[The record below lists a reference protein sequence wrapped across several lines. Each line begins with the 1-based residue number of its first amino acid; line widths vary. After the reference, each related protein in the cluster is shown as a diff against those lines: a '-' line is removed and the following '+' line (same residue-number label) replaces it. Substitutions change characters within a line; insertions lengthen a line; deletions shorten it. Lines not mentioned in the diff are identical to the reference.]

1 MKTLSA
7 GMIALQRLMGPT
19 IMATLYSHIFS
30 NQGHAMNS
38 DAARSVTSYDFDCLV
53 FIGRFQPPHLGH
65 LAIIREALKQARQV
79 IVMVGSSWQARS
91 LRNPWHFDERQ
102 AMIRSGFDNADNQ
115 RLEITP
121 LLDALYNDDVWVRDV
136 QRKVRDLA
144 APANA
149 RLPRIGLIGASRG
162 QSSYYLSLFPQWES
176 VSVPLVEGI
185 SASQIRERLF
195 RSPGSTDD
203 YLSTGAYHDLPPGVV
218 ESVGKFCK
226 GEAYHRLLEE
236 QQLLDQYR
244 QAWSQAPYT
253 PIFVTVNAVVVQS
266 GHVLLVKRTAA
277 PGKGLFALPGGFINP
292 HERLLDACLRE
303 LRERLRLK
311 VPEPV
316 LKGSLRGQRL
326 FDEPHRSWRGRT
338 LAEAFYFALRP
349 DQQLPRLK
357 PVKGGDHAR
366 WVALADLEPESLF
379 EDHFFIIQNFL
390 GLPADF
396 GSL

>member
-1 MKTLSA
+1 MSPTL
-7 GMIALQRLMGPT
+7 
-19 IMATLYSHIFS
+19 
-30 NQGHAMNS
+30 
-38 DAARSVTSYDFDCLV
+38 DADPAAPDFDCLV

-65 LAIIREALKQARQV
+65 LAVIHEALKRARQV
-79 IVMVGSSWQARS
+79 IVLVGSAWQARS
-91 LRNPWHFDERQ
+91 LRNPWRFEERRRMLTSAFDDQ
-102 AMIRSGFDNADNQ
+102 DNA
-115 RLEITP
+115 RLEIVP
-121 LLDALYNDDVWVRDV
+121 LLDALYNNDVWVRDV

-144 APANA
+144 SPSQA

-176 VSVPLVEGI
+176 VSVPMVEGI

-195 RSPGSTDD
+195 RSPMAAAD
-203 YLSTGAYHDLPPGVV
+203 YASAGACHDLPPGVV
-218 ESVGKFCK
+218 DEIKAFLETEPFQQLV
-226 GEAYHRLLEE
+226 EE
-236 QQLLDQYR
+236 QGLLDQYR
-244 QAWSQAPYT
+244 QAWAQAPY
-253 PIFVTVNAVVVQS
+253 PPVFVTVSAVVVQS

-277 PGKGLFALPGGFINP
+277 PGKGLYALPGGFINP

-303 LRERLRLK
+303 LRERVRLK

-349 DQQLPRLK
+349 EQQLPRLK
-357 PVKGGDHAR
+357 PVRGGDHAR
-366 WVALADLEPESLF
+366 WVPLADLEPDALF

-390 GLPADF
+390 GLPADL
-396 GSL
+396 GGP

>member
-1 MKTLSA
+1 MPA
-7 GMIALQRLMGPT
+7 YPDIDR
-19 IMATLYSHIFS
+19 
-30 NQGHAMNS
+30 
-38 DAARSVTSYDFDCLV
+38 DAYDFDCLV

-65 LAIIREALKQARQV
+65 LAVIHEALKRARQV
-79 IVMVGSSWQARS
+79 IVLMGSSWQARS
-91 LRNPWHFDERQ
+91 MRNPWHFNERRD
-102 AMIRSGFDNADNQ
+102 MLRSAFDNDENV
-115 RLEITP
+115 RLAVVP
-121 LLDALYNDDVWVRDV
+121 LLDALYNNDVWVRDV
-136 QRKVRDLA
+136 QRKVRDIA
-144 APANA
+144 SPHGA

-195 RSPGSTDD
+195 RSVSSADD
-203 YLSTGAYHDLPPGVV
+203 YLTTGASHDLPPGVV
-218 ESVGKFCK
+218 SAVHAFCD
-226 GEAYHRLLEE
+226 GEHYRQLSEE
-236 QQLLDQYR
+236 QRLLDQYR
-244 QAWSQAPYT
+244 SAWAQAPYP

-266 GHVLLVKRTAA
+266 GHVLLVRRTAA
-277 PGKGLFALPGGFINP
+277 PGKGLLALPGGFINS

-303 LRERLRLK
+303 LRERIRLK

-338 LAEAFYFALRP
+338 LAEAFYFALTP

-366 WVALADLEPESLF
+366 WVALADLDPEALF

-396 GSL
+396 GGN

>member
-1 MKTLSA
+1 
-7 GMIALQRLMGPT
+7 
-19 IMATLYSHIFS
+19 MAT
-30 NQGHAMNS
+30 
-38 DAARSVTSYDFDCLV
+38 DTSRPANHCDFDCLV

-65 LAIIREALKQARQV
+65 LAIIHEALKQARQV
-79 IVMVGSSWQARS
+79 IVLVGSSWQARS
-91 LRNPWHFDERQ
+91 LRNPWQFEERQ
-102 AMIRSGFDNADNQ
+102 TMLRAGFDASDNQ

-144 APANA
+144 APADA

-176 VSVPLVEGI
+176 VSVPPVEGI

-195 RSPGSTDD
+195 RSAGSTDD

-218 ESVGKFCK
+218 DSVKKFCTAS
-226 GEAYHRLLEE
+226 AYQRLLEE

-244 QAWSQAPYT
+244 KAWAQAPYP

-266 GHVLLVKRTAA
+266 GHVLLVQRTAA
-277 PGKGLFALPGGFINP
+277 PGKGLYALPGGFINP

-303 LRERLRLK
+303 LRERIRLK

-349 DQQLPRLK
+349 EQQLPRLK

-366 WVALADLEPESLF
+366 WIALADLQPDSLF

-390 GLPADF
+390 GLPAGFDH
-396 GSL
+396 S

>member
-1 MKTLSA
+1 MTDCPDTA
-7 GMIALQRLMGPT
+7 
-19 IMATLYSHIFS
+19 
-30 NQGHAMNS
+30 S
-38 DAARSVTSYDFDCLV
+38 DDACDFDCLV

-65 LAIIREALKQARQV
+65 LAVIHEALKRARQV
-79 IVMVGSSWQARS
+79 IVMVGSAWQARS
-91 LRNPWHFDERQ
+91 LRNPWRFEERLQMLRGAFDDE
-102 AMIRSGFDNADNQ
+102 DNA
-115 RLEITP
+115 RLAIVP
-121 LLDALYNDDVWVRDV
+121 LLDALYNNDVWVRDV
-136 QRKVRDLA
+136 QRKVRDIA
-144 APANA
+144 SPQHA

-195 RSPGSTDD
+195 RSASSADD
-203 YLSTGAYHDLPPGVV
+203 YLSTGASHDLPPGVV
-218 ESVGKFCK
+218 ADVRDFCA
-226 GEAYHRLLEE
+226 GENYRQLIEE
-236 QQLLDQYR
+236 QHLLDQYR
-244 QAWSQAPYT
+244 SAWAQAPYP

-266 GHVLLVKRTAA
+266 GHVLLVRRTAA

-303 LRERLRLK
+303 LRERVRLK

-349 DQQLPRLK
+349 EQQLPQLK
-357 PVKGGDHAR
+357 PVRGGDHAR
-366 WVALADLEPESLF
+366 WVALADLEPDALF

-396 GSL
+396 GGP

>member
-1 MKTLSA
+1 
-7 GMIALQRLMGPT
+7 
-19 IMATLYSHIFS
+19 MATDINYS
-30 NQGHAMNS
+30 A
-38 DAARSVTSYDFDCLV
+38 TTCDFDCLV

-65 LAIIREALKQARQV
+65 LAIICEALKRARQV
-79 IVMVGSSWQARS
+79 IVLVGSAWQARS
-91 LRNPWHFDERQ
+91 LRNPWRFDERQ
-102 AMIRSGFDNADNQ
+102 AMIRAGFDDADNQ

-176 VSVPLVEGI
+176 VSVPPVEGI

-218 ESVGKFCK
+218 ESVKRFCHVS
-226 GEAYHRLLEE
+226 AYQRLLEE
-236 QQLLDQYR
+236 QQLLDKYR
-244 QAWSQAPYT
+244 QAWAQAPYP

-266 GHVLLVKRTAA
+266 GHVLLVRRTAV
-277 PGKGLFALPGGFINP
+277 PGKGLYALPGGFINP

-303 LRERLRLK
+303 LRERIRLK

-357 PVKGGDHAR
+357 PIKGGDHAR
-366 WVALADLEPESLF
+366 WVALADLEPDSLF

-396 GSL
+396 GGG

>member
-1 MKTLSA
+1 MNCFSTGAVMSHNMEPETGLESELEMKDETEDNV
-7 GMIALQRLMGPT
+7 P
-19 IMATLYSHIFS
+19 
-30 NQGHAMNS
+30 
-38 DAARSVTSYDFDCLV
+38 DFDCLV
-53 FIGRFQPPHLGH
+53 FIGRFQPTHLGH
-65 LAIIREALKQARQV
+65 LAVIHEALKRARQV
-79 IVMVGSSWQARS
+79 IVLVGSAWQARS
-91 LRNPWHFDERQ
+91 LRNPWNFDERRRMLRN
-102 AMIRSGFDNADNQ
+102 AFDSDENA
-115 RLEITP
+115 RLEIVP

-144 APANA
+144 SPSRA
-149 RLPRIGLIGASRG
+149 RLPRIGLIGANRG

-176 VSVPLVEGI
+176 VSVPMVEGI

-195 RSPGSTDD
+195 RSPAGALD
-203 YLSTGAYHDLPPGVV
+203 YLGTGASHDLPPGVV
-218 ESVGKFCK
+218 AGLKEFFDS
-226 GEAYHRLLEE
+226 EDYRLLREE

-244 QAWSQAPYT
+244 SAWSQAPYP

-266 GHVLLVKRTAA
+266 GHVLLIKRRAS
-277 PGKGLFALPGGFINP
+277 PGKGLYALPGGFINT

-303 LRERLRLK
+303 LRERVRLK

-349 DQQLPRLK
+349 EQQLPKLK
-357 PVKGGDHAR
+357 PVKGGDQAR
-366 WVALADLEPESLF
+366 WIALADLEPDGLF

-390 GLPADF
+390 GLPAEF
-396 GSL
+396 SGS

>member
-1 MKTLSA
+1 MPPSLRTASSVDDSA
-7 GMIALQRLMGPT
+7 L
-19 IMATLYSHIFS
+19 
-30 NQGHAMNS
+30 
-38 DAARSVTSYDFDCLV
+38 DFDCLV

-65 LAIIREALKQARQV
+65 LAVIHKALKRARQV
-79 IVMVGSSWQARS
+79 IVLVGSAWQARS
-91 LRNPWHFDERQ
+91 LRNPWRFDERQ
-102 AMIRSGFDNADNQ
+102 AMLRSCFDDDDNR
-115 RLEITP
+115 RLDIEP

-136 QRKVRDLA
+136 QRKVRDIA
-144 APANA
+144 SPRHG

-195 RSPGSTDD
+195 HSPSSAGD
-203 YLSTGAYHDLPPGVV
+203 YLSTGAAHDLPPNAHRAI
-218 ESVGKFCK
+218 
-226 GEAYHRLLEE
+226 EAFTEDDAFQQLIEE
-236 QQLLDQYR
+236 QKLFNQYR
-244 QAWSQAPYT
+244 SAWANAPYP

-266 GHVLLVKRTAA
+266 GHILLAKRAAA
-277 PGKGLFALPGGFINP
+277 PGKGLLALPGGFINP

-316 LKGSLRGQRL
+316 LKGSLRGQHL
-326 FDEPHRSWRGRT
+326 FDGPHRSWRGRT
-338 LAEAFYFALRP
+338 LAQAFYFALRP
-349 DQQLPRLK
+349 EQQLPELK
-357 PVKGGDHAR
+357 TAKGGEQAR

-379 EDHFFIIQNFL
+379 EDHFFIIQHFL

-396 GSL
+396 GSGA

>member
-1 MKTLSA
+1 
-7 GMIALQRLMGPT
+7 
-19 IMATLYSHIFS
+19 
-30 NQGHAMNS
+30 
-38 DAARSVTSYDFDCLV
+38 
-53 FIGRFQPPHLGH
+53 
-65 LAIIREALKQARQV
+65 
-79 IVMVGSSWQARS
+79 
-91 LRNPWHFDERQ
+91 
-102 AMIRSGFDNADNQ
+102 MIRSGFDDQDNQ

-136 QRKVRDLA
+136 QRKVRDLTS
-144 APANA
+144 PANA
-149 RLPRIGLIGASRG
+149 RLPRIRLIGASRG
-162 QSSYYLSLFPQWES
+162 QSSYYLSLFPNGSPS
-176 VSVPLVEGI
+176 VSHSLKVFQRVKYRPSGL
-185 SASQIRERLF
+185 

-203 YLSTGAYHDLPPGVV
+203 YLSTGAYHDLPPEVV
-218 ESVGKFCK
+218 KSVDKFCK
-226 GEAYHRLLEE
+226 GIAYHGLLEE
-236 QQLLDQYR
+236 QQLLDQYK
-244 QAWSQAPYT
+244 QAWAQAPYP

-266 GHVLLVKRTAA
+266 GHILLVKRMAA
-277 PGKGLFALPGGFINP
+277 PGKGLLALPGGFINP

-366 WVALADLEPESLF
+366 SVALVDV
-379 EDHFFIIQNFL
+379 QT
-390 GLPADF
+390 
-396 GSL
+396 

>member
-1 MKTLSA
+1 
-7 GMIALQRLMGPT
+7 
-19 IMATLYSHIFS
+19 
-30 NQGHAMNS
+30 MNS

-379 EDHFFIIQNFL
+379 EDQFFIIQNFL

>member
-1 MKTLSA
+1 MAIDVSRSA
-7 GMIALQRLMGPT
+7 
-19 IMATLYSHIFS
+19 
-30 NQGHAMNS
+30 
-38 DAARSVTSYDFDCLV
+38 AACDFDCLV

-65 LAIIREALKQARQV
+65 LAIIREALKRARQV
-79 IVMVGSSWQARS
+79 IVLVGSSWQARS
-91 LRNPWHFDERQ
+91 LRNPWQFDERQ
-102 AMIRSGFDNADNQ
+102 AMLRAGFGDADNQ

-176 VSVPLVEGI
+176 VSVPPVEGI

-195 RSPGSTDD
+195 RSPSSTND

-218 ESVGKFCK
+218 ERVKKFCHAS
-226 GEAYHRLLEE
+226 AYQRLLEE
-236 QQLLDQYR
+236 QQLLEQYR
-244 QAWSQAPYT
+244 QAWAQAPYP

-266 GHVLLVKRTAA
+266 GHVLLVRRTAA
-277 PGKGLFALPGGFINP
+277 PGEGLYALPGGFINP

-303 LRERLRLK
+303 LRERIRLK

-357 PVKGGDHAR
+357 PIKGGDHAR
-366 WVALADLEPESLF
+366 WVALADLEPDSLF

-396 GSL
+396 GSS

>member
-1 MKTLSA
+1 MSP
-7 GMIALQRLMGPT
+7 RP
-19 IMATLYSHIFS
+19 
-30 NQGHAMNS
+30 
-38 DAARSVTSYDFDCLV
+38 DADSPPHDFDCLV

-65 LAIIREALKQARQV
+65 LAVIHEALKRARQV
-79 IVMVGSSWQARS
+79 IVLVGSAWQARS
-91 LRNPWHFDERQ
+91 LRNPWRFDERRRMLRT
-102 AMIRSGFDNADNQ
+102 AFDEEDNA
-115 RLEITP
+115 RLEIVP
-121 LLDALYNDDVWVRDV
+121 LLDALYNNDVWVRDV
-136 QRKVRDLA
+136 QRKVRDIA
-144 APANA
+144 APSQA

-176 VSVPLVEGI
+176 VSVPMVEGI

-195 RSPGSTDD
+195 RSPAAAAD
-203 YLSTGAYHDLPPGVV
+203 YASTGASHDLPPGVV
-218 ESVGKFCK
+218 EKIRAFFATEPYQQLV
-226 GEAYHRLLEE
+226 EE

-244 QAWSQAPYT
+244 DAWYQAPYP

-277 PGKGLFALPGGFINP
+277 PGKGLHALPGGFINP

-303 LRERLRLK
+303 LRERVRLK

-349 DQQLPRLK
+349 EQQLPRLK

-366 WVALADLEPESLF
+366 WVPLADLEPDGLF

-396 GSL
+396 SEP

>member
-1 MKTLSA
+1 
-7 GMIALQRLMGPT
+7 
-19 IMATLYSHIFS
+19 MAT
-30 NQGHAMNS
+30 
-38 DAARSVTSYDFDCLV
+38 DAPHPTSAYDFDCLV

-65 LAIIREALKQARQV
+65 LAVIREALKQARQV
-79 IVMVGSSWQARS
+79 IVLVGSSWQARS
-91 LRNPWHFDERQ
+91 LRNPWRFEERQ
-102 AMIRSGFDNADNQ
+102 VMLRSGFDEEDNQ

-121 LLDALYNDDVWVRDV
+121 LLDALYNNDVWVRDV

-176 VSVPLVEGI
+176 VSVALVEGI
-185 SASQIRERLF
+185 SASHIRERLF

-203 YLSTGAYHDLPPGVV
+203 YLSTGAFHDLPPGVV
-218 ESVGKFCK
+218 ERVQDFCR
-226 GEAYHRLLEE
+226 GSDYEQLLEE

-244 QAWSQAPYT
+244 QAWQQAPYP

-266 GHVLLVKRTAA
+266 GHVLLVRRTSA

-303 LRERLRLK
+303 LRERIRLK

-366 WVALADLEPESLF
+366 WVALADLEPDSLF

-396 GSL
+396 SSAPGTLPLKKIARQLHHQS

>member
-1 MKTLSA
+1 MVTETS
-7 GMIALQRLMGPT
+7 RT
-19 IMATLYSHIFS
+19 AT
-30 NQGHAMNS
+30 A
-38 DAARSVTSYDFDCLV
+38 YDFDCLV

-65 LAIIREALKQARQV
+65 LAIIREALIRARQV
-79 IVMVGSSWQARS
+79 IVLVGSSWQARS
-91 LRNPWHFDERQ
+91 LRNPWRFDERQ
-102 AMIRSGFDNADNQ
+102 AMLRAGFDDADNQ

-176 VSVPLVEGI
+176 VSVPPVEGI

-195 RSPGSTDD
+195 RSLSSTDD

-218 ESVGKFCK
+218 ESVKHFCN
-226 GEAYHRLLEE
+226 ERAYQRLLEE

-244 QAWSQAPYT
+244 QAWAHAPYP

-266 GHVLLVKRTAA
+266 GHVLLVRRTAA
-277 PGKGLFALPGGFINP
+277 PGKGLYALPGGFINP

-303 LRERLRLK
+303 LRERIRLK

-366 WVALADLEPESLF
+366 WVALADLEPDSLF

-396 GSL
+396 GSS

>member
-1 MKTLSA
+1 MPA
-7 GMIALQRLMGPT
+7 CPDIDR
-19 IMATLYSHIFS
+19 
-30 NQGHAMNS
+30 
-38 DAARSVTSYDFDCLV
+38 DAYDFDCLV

-65 LAIIREALKQARQV
+65 LAVVHEALKRARQV
-79 IVMVGSSWQARS
+79 IVLMGSSWQARS
-91 LRNPWHFDERQ
+91 MRNPWHFNERGDMLRSAFDDE
-102 AMIRSGFDNADNQ
+102 DNA
-115 RLEITP
+115 RLAVVP
-121 LLDALYNDDVWVRDV
+121 LLDALYNNDVWVRDV
-136 QRKVRDLA
+136 QRKVRDIA
-144 APANA
+144 SPQGA

-195 RSPGSTDD
+195 RSVSSADD
-203 YLSTGAYHDLPPGVV
+203 YLTTGASHDLPPGVV
-218 ESVGKFCK
+218 SAVHAFCE
-226 GEAYHRLLEE
+226 GEHYRQLSEE
-236 QQLLDQYR
+236 QRLLDQYR
-244 QAWSQAPYT
+244 SAWAQAPYP

-266 GHVLLVKRTAA
+266 GHVLLVRRTAA
-277 PGKGLFALPGGFINP
+277 PGKGLLALPGGFINS

-303 LRERLRLK
+303 LRERIRLK

-338 LAEAFYFALRP
+338 LAEAFYFALTP

-366 WVALADLEPESLF
+366 WVALADLDPEALF

-396 GSL
+396 GGN

>member
-1 MKTLSA
+1 
-7 GMIALQRLMGPT
+7 
-19 IMATLYSHIFS
+19 MATDIACSTT
-30 NQGHAMNS
+30 AC
-38 DAARSVTSYDFDCLV
+38 DFDCLV

-65 LAIIREALKQARQV
+65 LAIIREALKRARQV
-79 IVMVGSSWQARS
+79 IILVGSAWQARS
-91 LRNPWHFDERQ
+91 LRNPWRFDERQ
-102 AMIRSGFDNADNQ
+102 AMLRAAFDDGDNQ

-144 APANA
+144 APVNA

-195 RSPGSTDD
+195 RSPSAAED
-203 YLSTGAYHDLPPGVV
+203 YLGTGAYHDLPNGVV
-218 ESVGKFCK
+218 ERVKRFCH
-226 GEAYHRLLEE
+226 ASDYQRLLEE

-244 QAWSQAPYT
+244 QGWAHAPYP

-266 GHVLLVKRTAA
+266 GHVLLARRTAA
-277 PGKGLFALPGGFINP
+277 PGKGLYALPGGFIHPN
-292 HERLLDACLRE
+292 ERLLDACLRE
-303 LRERLRLK
+303 LRERIRLK

-316 LKGSLRGQRL
+316 LKGSLRGQHL

-396 GSL
+396 SNN

>member
-1 MKTLSA
+1 MSA
-7 GMIALQRLMGPT
+7 CPDIDR
-19 IMATLYSHIFS
+19 
-30 NQGHAMNS
+30 
-38 DAARSVTSYDFDCLV
+38 DAYDFDCLV

-65 LAIIREALKQARQV
+65 LAVIHEALKRARQV
-79 IVMVGSSWQARS
+79 IVLMGSSWQARS
-91 LRNPWHFDERQ
+91 MRNPWHFKERRDMLRSAFDDEE
-102 AMIRSGFDNADNQ
+102 NA
-115 RLEITP
+115 RLAVVP
-121 LLDALYNDDVWVRDV
+121 LLDALYNNDVWVRDV
-136 QRKVRDLA
+136 QRKVRDIASPLG
-144 APANA
+144 A

-195 RSPGSTDD
+195 RSASSADD
-203 YLSTGAYHDLPPGVV
+203 YLTTGASHDLPPGVV
-218 ESVGKFCK
+218 SAVRTFCI
-226 GEAYHRLLEE
+226 GEHYRQLSEE
-236 QQLLDQYR
+236 QKLLDQYR
-244 QAWSQAPYT
+244 SAWAQAPYP

-266 GHVLLVKRTAA
+266 GHVLLVRRTAA
-277 PGKGLFALPGGFINP
+277 PGKGLLALPGGFINS

-303 LRERLRLK
+303 LRERIRLK

-338 LAEAFYFALRP
+338 LAEAFYFALTP

-366 WVALADLEPESLF
+366 WVALADLDPEALF

-396 GSL
+396 AGN

>member
-1 MKTLSA
+1 MTDCPDNA
-7 GMIALQRLMGPT
+7 
-19 IMATLYSHIFS
+19 
-30 NQGHAMNS
+30 S
-38 DAARSVTSYDFDCLV
+38 DACDFDCLV

-65 LAIIREALKQARQV
+65 LAVIHEALKRARQV
-79 IVMVGSSWQARS
+79 IVMVGSAWQARS
-91 LRNPWHFDERQ
+91 LRNPWRFEERLQMLRGAFDDE
-102 AMIRSGFDNADNQ
+102 DNA
-115 RLEITP
+115 RLAIVP
-121 LLDALYNDDVWVRDV
+121 LLDALYNNDVWVRDV
-136 QRKVRDLA
+136 QRKVRDIA
-144 APANA
+144 TPQHA

-195 RSPGSTDD
+195 RSASSADD
-203 YLSTGAYHDLPPGVV
+203 YLSTGASHDLPPGVV
-218 ESVGKFCK
+218 ADVRAFCA
-226 GEAYHRLLEE
+226 GDNYRQLIEE
-236 QQLLDQYR
+236 QHLLDQYR
-244 QAWSQAPYT
+244 SAWAQAPYP

-266 GHVLLVKRTAA
+266 GHVLLVRRTSA

-303 LRERLRLK
+303 LRERVRLK

-349 DQQLPRLK
+349 EQQLPQLK

-366 WVALADLEPESLF
+366 WVALADLEPDALF

-396 GSL
+396 GGP

>member
-1 MKTLSA
+1 
-7 GMIALQRLMGPT
+7 
-19 IMATLYSHIFS
+19 MATETS
-30 NQGHAMNS
+30 
-38 DAARSVTSYDFDCLV
+38 RSATACDFDCLV

-65 LAIIREALKQARQV
+65 LAIIREALKRARQV
-79 IVMVGSSWQARS
+79 IVLVGSSWQARS
-91 LRNPWHFDERQ
+91 LRNPWRFEERQ
-102 AMIRSGFDNADNQ
+102 AMLRAGFNDADNQ

-176 VSVPLVEGI
+176 VSVPSVEGI

-195 RSPGSTDD
+195 RSASSTDD

-218 ESVGKFCK
+218 ESVKHFCNQR
-226 GEAYHRLLEE
+226 AYQRLLEE

-244 QAWSQAPYT
+244 QAWAHAPYP

-266 GHVLLVKRTAA
+266 GHVLLVRRTAA
-277 PGKGLFALPGGFINP
+277 PGKGLYALPGGFINP

-303 LRERLRLK
+303 LRERIRLK

-366 WVALADLEPESLF
+366 WVALADLEPDSLF

-396 GSL
+396 GSSSS

>member
-1 MKTLSA
+1 MDDNDS
-7 GMIALQRLMGPT
+7 Q
-19 IMATLYSHIFS
+19 
-30 NQGHAMNS
+30 
-38 DAARSVTSYDFDCLV
+38 DFDCLV
-53 FIGRFQPPHLGH
+53 FIGRFQPVHLGH
-65 LAIIREALKQARQV
+65 LAVIHDALKRAHQV
-79 IVMVGSSWQARS
+79 IVLVGSAWQARS
-91 LRNPWHFDERQ
+91 LRNPWRFAERQ
-102 AMIRSGFDNADNQ
+102 DMIRGCFDDEDNE
-115 RLEITP
+115 RLEIEP

-136 QRKVRDLA
+136 QRKVRDIA
-144 APANA
+144 SPING

-162 QSSYYLSLFPQWES
+162 QSSYYLTLFPQWES
-176 VSVPLVEGI
+176 VSVPLVDGI
-185 SASQIRERLF
+185 SATSIRERLF
-195 RSPGSTDD
+195 RSTSSADD
-203 YLSTGAYHDLPPGVV
+203 YLSTGAAHDLPP
-218 ESVGKFCK
+218 SVHQG
-226 GEAYHRLLEE
+226 LLSFICTDDYQNLREE
-236 QQLLDQYR
+236 QALLDQYR
-244 QAWSQAPYT
+244 QAWSQAPYP

-277 PGKGLFALPGGFINP
+277 PGKGLLALPGGFINP

-316 LKGSLRGQRL
+316 LKGSLQGQRL

-349 DQQLPRLK
+349 EQQLPRLK

-396 GSL
+396 SGM

>member
-1 MKTLSA
+1 ML
-7 GMIALQRLMGPT
+7 
-19 IMATLYSHIFS
+19 
-30 NQGHAMNS
+30 N
-38 DAARSVTSYDFDCLV
+38 YDFDCLV

-65 LAIIREALKQARQV
+65 LAVMHEALKRARQV
-79 IVMVGSSWQARS
+79 IVLSGSAWQARS
-91 LRNPWHFDERQ
+91 LRNPWRFEERRDMLRGCFDDQE
-102 AMIRSGFDNADNQ
+102 NE
-115 RLEITP
+115 RLEIAP

-136 QRKVRDLA
+136 QRKVRDIA
-144 APANA
+144 QPVQGK
-149 RLPRIGLIGASRG
+149 LPRIGLIGASRG

-185 SASQIRERLF
+185 SASRIRERLF
-195 RSPGSTDD
+195 RSHGSASD
-203 YLSTGAYHDLPPGVV
+203 YLSTGGVHDLPPGV
-218 ESVGKFCK
+218 
-226 GEAYHRLLEE
+226 HRALNAFQNTAFYRQLLEE
-236 QQLLDQYR
+236 QHLLEQYR
-244 QAWSQAPYT
+244 SAWAQAPYP

-277 PGKGLFALPGGFINP
+277 PGKGLLALPGGFISP

-303 LRERLRLK
+303 LRERVRLK

-316 LKGSLRGQRL
+316 LKGSLRGQQL

-357 PVKGGDHAR
+357 PVKGGDSAR
-366 WVALADLEPESLF
+366 WVALADLEPDTLF

-390 GLPADF
+390 GLPASGL
-396 GSL
+396 GS